1 MEMIYTTIRD
11 MQGFRAPRDHGLAL
25 YRTRSCVGLE
35 KLSGFVTWGI
45 HLPLTPEHP
54 DPAETGSRDPRKSP
68 HHPGGRHPGSP
79 DLLFSSRPSCPDHV
93 GKDPTQLLIYCPV
106 AFINMKVKPEDS
118 LKIENI
124 VASAKVTD
132 YLDLPALA
140 SQIKDA
146 EYNKKR
152 FPGVVIRMQNPKIA
166 ALVFGSG
173 KVILTGAK
181 SIDSLSEGLEILGNL
196 LRDLKI
202 DISQNLTY
210 KIQNIVTSADLG
222 SGINLNKIAVG
233 FNLDR
238 IEYEP
243 EQFPG
248 LVYRLE
254 NPKVVVLLFGSGK
267 LIITGGKEPEDAK
280 KAVQKILN
288 DLKNLGLL

>member
-1 MEMIYTTIRD
+1 
-11 MQGFRAPRDHGLAL
+11 
-25 YRTRSCVGLE
+25 
-35 KLSGFVTWGI
+35 
-45 HLPLTPEHP
+45 
-54 DPAETGSRDPRKSP
+54 
-68 HHPGGRHPGSP
+68 
-79 DLLFSSRPSCPDHV
+79 
-93 GKDPTQLLIYCPV
+93 
-106 AFINMKVKPEDS
+106 MKIKPEES

-124 VASAKVTD
+124 VASAKVTE

-152 FPGVVIRMQNPKIA
+152 FPGVVLRMHEPKIA

-173 KVILTGAK
+173 KVVLTGAK
-181 SIDSLSEGLEILGNL
+181 SIDSLSKGLEILGDL
-196 LRDLKI
+196 LREQNIKI
-202 DISQNLTY
+202 PKKLSY
-210 KIQNIVTSADLG
+210 KIQNIVTSADLATP
-222 SGINLNKIAVG
+222 INLNKIAVG

-254 NPKVVVLLFGSGK
+254 DPKVVVLLFGSGK

-280 KAVQKILN
+280 RAVTKILS
-288 DLKNLGLL
+288 DLKSLGLL